1 MSSVREA
8 DPQVLEG
15 LREQLAA
22 WRAALDGGAERVG
35 WKIGLNMPEVQKAV
49 GIREPVIG
57 HLTSATLIEPGG
69 AFSARNAGNLVVEA
83 EVAVELG
90 RDVPAGVSEEE
101 AREVIAGHAAAIELV
116 DVASERQDVRTI
128 VAGNVF
134 HRGVVLGPS
143 RPAFPTEGAHTTI
156 VVNGEERGAADPPDD
171 FAEVVEVTA
180 RLLGAAGETLQAG
193 DRIIAGS
200 VTVAGVE
207 AGDAVT
213 VDLGPLGS
221 LDVRITD

>member
-1 MSSVREA
+1 MTREV
-8 DPQVLEG
+8 DPRVLEG
-15 LREQLAA
+15 LREQLAS
-22 WRAALDGGAERVG
+22 WRAALADGDERVG
-35 WKIGLNMPEVQKAV
+35 WKIGLNMPEVQKVV

-57 HLTSATLIEPGG
+57 YLTTASLIEPGG
-69 AFSARNAGNLVVEA
+69 EFSARDTSNLVVEA
-83 EVAVELG
+83 EVAVEVG
-90 RDVPAGVSEEE
+90 RDMPVGVSEDE
-101 AREVIAGHAAAIELV
+101 AREAIAGHAVAIELV
-116 DVASERQDVRTI
+116 DPASERQDVQTI
-128 VAGNVF
+128 LAGNVF

-143 RPAFPTEGAHTTI
+143 RPAFPAEGVHAAI
-156 VVNGEERGAADPPDD
+156 LVNGEERAAADAPDD

-180 RLLGAAGETLQAG
+180 RLLAAAGEQLQAG